1 MKDKGL
7 KIKYFSL
14 FFLFSFFILFCIPT
28 FAAEKTIGVIMTGDI
43 HYYREIHKSF
53 TEALSSE
60 GLGPGNVEII
70 LQKPVPEPMSWTNA
84 ARKLVALDVD
94 AIVSYGT
101 PAAMA
106 AMNETSKIPV
116 IFAAVYDPQEA
127 GIRGKNVTGIS
138 SKVPVATLLKNL
150 KSISN
155 FSRLGVVFSNIEKD
169 SVLQINEVKQLE
181 NNLQFKSVIFNI
193 KKLGDS
199 SKITNID
206 ALFLTTSCTVMQC
219 VNDII
224 DIARKAKIPTATILG
239 GEENRGVILTIAANP
254 YEQGREAAKLAAKV
268 IKGTKPSDLPIE
280 QSKKVDVIINL
291 KEAADMDLKVPF
303 DLLTSATKVIK

>member
-28 FAAEKTIGVIMTGDI
+28 FAVEKTIGVIMTGDI

-181 NNLQFKSVIFNI
+181 NNLQFKSFIFNI

-239 GEENRGVILTIAANP
+239 GEENSGVILTIAANP
-254 YEQGREAAKLAAKV
+254 YEQGGEAAKLAAKV

-291 KEAADMDLKVPF
+291 KEAADMGLKVPF